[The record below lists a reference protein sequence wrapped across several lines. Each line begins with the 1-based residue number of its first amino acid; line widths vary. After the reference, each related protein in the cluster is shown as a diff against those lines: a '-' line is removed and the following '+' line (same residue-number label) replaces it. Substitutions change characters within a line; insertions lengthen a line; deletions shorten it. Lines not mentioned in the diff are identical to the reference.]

1 MNERIAIIGGGNM
14 GAAFFAGLQSVFP
27 AEALS
32 ICDRNADKLAA
43 IGTARSAADPMA
55 LLPDADIVLLAVK
68 PQGAVTLLNAIC
80 PALQRKC
87 IISIMAGISLKSLR
101 ELTGSRQIVRAMP
114 NLGVRVLRGVT
125 GWIGTEELTPENR
138 TLAKRIFAS
147 VGTELELGDE
157 AMIDSVTALSGS
169 GPAYYFRLCEIWEQR
184 ALDEGFAPA
193 QAKLIAEETFL
204 GTAELMAQGKL
215 SAAEWRAA
223 VTSKGGTTEA
233 AFRSLEK
240 DKLEEIFGRAIEA
253 GKRRSTE
260 LNA

>member
-1 MNERIAIIGGGNM
+1 MNERIAIIGGGHM
-14 GAAFFAGLQSVFP
+14 GAAFFAGLQSAFP

-32 ICDRNADKLAA
+32 ICDRNPDKLAA
-43 IGTARSAADPMA
+43 IGKARTAADPMA

-68 PQGAVTLLNAIC
+68 PQGAVTLLNTLC
-80 PALQRKC
+80 PTLQRKFV
-87 IISIMAGISLKSLR
+87 ISIMAGISLTSLR
-101 ELTGSRQIVRAMP
+101 ELTGSRQLVRAMP

-125 GWIGTEELTPENR
+125 GWIGSEELTPENR
-138 TLAKRIFAS
+138 ALTQRIFAS
-147 VGTELELGDE
+147 VGTDVEVSDE

-169 GPAYYFRLCEIWEQR
+169 GPAYYFRLCEIWEKR
-184 ALDEGFAPA
+184 ALDEGFTPA

-204 GTAELMAQGKL
+204 GTAELMAQGTL

-223 VTSKGGTTEA
+223 VTSRGGTTEA
-233 AFRSLEK
+233 AFRSLES
-240 DKLEEIFGRAIEA
+240 DKLDEVFGRAMDA